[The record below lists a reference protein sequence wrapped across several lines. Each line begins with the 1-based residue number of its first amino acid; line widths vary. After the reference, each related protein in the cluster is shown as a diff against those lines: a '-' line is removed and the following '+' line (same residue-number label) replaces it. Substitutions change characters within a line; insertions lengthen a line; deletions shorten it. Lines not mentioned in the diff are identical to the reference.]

1 MIKIHPSNI
10 KSISSVILKE
20 VISGSAMT
28 TFGLPP
34 KLSNFASKSPIALE
48 TYNLCIYNYI
58 VRKKRIKIFITESF
72 TGYTLN
78 GFLKLIP
85 KSLRPDY
92 LELLF

>member
-48 TYNLCIYNYI
+48 TYNLCIYNSI
-58 VRKKRIKIFITESF
+58 VRKKIFKDKSFIKHYINAHC
-72 TGYTLN
+72 YALAN
-78 GFLKLIP
+78 
-85 KSLRPDY
+85 Y
-92 LELLF
+92 LVYAL